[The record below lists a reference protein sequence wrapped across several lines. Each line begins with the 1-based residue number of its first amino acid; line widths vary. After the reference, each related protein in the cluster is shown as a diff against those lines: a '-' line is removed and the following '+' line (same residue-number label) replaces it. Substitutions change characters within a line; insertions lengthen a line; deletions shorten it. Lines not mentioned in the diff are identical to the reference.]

1 MAKNDLILLD
11 SIIDKYVA
19 ESKHTTDCG
28 EVFEFFATEQILK
41 DYAFTEQQLL
51 SGSVDGRNDGGID
64 EFFVLVNGHL
74 AESIPEEF
82 WPRSNSELEI
92 YIISCKHDD
101 SFKQSPITAM
111 IPSLLQLFDFSIS
124 ASKLEEQYNSKL
136 LKKRDLLLTTDKI
149 QRDIEDVLK
158 SHGIYYDRRSNYY
171 KNQGMSQEDI
181 IDPLALAAGYI
192 CLIYKSPFKAT
203 GLKQR
208 FMRDDIKYQK
218 VFSPETNLNV
228 WYPIVRLLKK
238 TDQALL
244 ELKSNVKAVRFQKN
258 YRQII
263 LFATISR
270 LMGTFA
276 FGEKQLIDFDFNQY
290 TGDEIKKTV
299 ADLVEIDETCFERV
313 RKLPENFYEKLFV
326 HIANKYSIKAIQSIA
341 AKNRQLWSGEQT
353 LPSYGLTNEL
363 VNEIAHLLPEQ
374 PWPAKVHKQIAASL
388 NLKEMVVQNA
398 ISYLIYTGKAYRQV
412 YGYVFDSSGNI
423 INEGEHFGY
432 TVEDA
437 RKKLEEQKLQ
447 NEMRFGVGAF

>member
-1 MAKNDLILLD
+1 MNPGN
-11 SIIDKYVA
+11 
-19 ESKHTTDCG
+19 E
-28 EVFEFFATEQILK
+28 
-41 DYAFTEQQLL
+41 
-51 SGSVDGRNDGGID
+51 
-64 EFFVLVNGHL
+64 
-74 AESIPEEF
+74 
-82 WPRSNSELEI
+82 
-92 YIISCKHDD
+92 
-101 SFKQSPITAM
+101 
-111 IPSLLQLFDFSIS
+111 
-124 ASKLEEQYNSKL
+124 
-136 LKKRDLLLTTDKI
+136 
-149 QRDIEDVLK
+149 
-158 SHGIYYDRRSNYY
+158 
-171 KNQGMSQEDI
+171 
-181 IDPLALAAGYI
+181 
-192 CLIYKSPFKAT
+192 
-203 GLKQR
+203 
-208 FMRDDIKYQK
+208 
-218 VFSPETNLNV
+218 
-228 WYPIVRLLKK
+228 
-238 TDQALL
+238 
-244 ELKSNVKAVRFQKN
+244 VRFQKN